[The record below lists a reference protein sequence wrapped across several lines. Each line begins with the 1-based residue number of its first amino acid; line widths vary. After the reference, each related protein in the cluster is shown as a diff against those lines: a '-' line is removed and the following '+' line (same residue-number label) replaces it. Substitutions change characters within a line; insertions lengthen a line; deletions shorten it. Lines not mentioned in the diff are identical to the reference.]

1 MVRHSQRHDACGG
14 GCGCHPSRRRFLG
27 AFGTAAGALLAQPLL
42 ARMLEAADDEAGPAG
57 MAGPGG
63 RYVPN
68 LKAAFARRREHPSW
82 PTTLYDS
89 EAATR
94 QYTKKLREAAEAL
107 GVEVDLRVE
116 TIHSN
121 EEADAWVAEAVEQKP
136 DGVVVFAL
144 DRQPPAWPTVYKA
157 LDAGLPTVAYGPMG
171 TSFIAEAG
179 EAARRG
185 AFVCSATAFDD
196 VIYGMKMLRARAVLR
211 EMRLLV
217 VRGNERREGEMP
229 FYGTKLR
236 HFPEKAWREAY
247 EQTDISEAVRATGKE
262 YLDAATEM
270 VGPTRDD
277 VLKAVRCYVSARRLL
292 AEQECDA
299 VTMNCLGAVGVGMA
313 FPCLAFSRLL
323 DHRVPAIC
331 EADLNAAVALMLV
344 PLLFDRPG
352 FMFNIVPVT
361 DRGGLICSHCT
372 CATRLKGFDQPAVP
386 FHLAPHHF
394 DRDAVPVPHWE
405 PGEPVTVLQTPTA
418 GDPRMIVLTGEV
430 IDQVSVP
437 PAGGCVVSPM
447 IRLDGRFDNVLDLY
461 GDRGITR
468 RWGHHT
474 LFYGNWRRHL
484 RGFCDLFG
492 MEAIFPQDA

>member
-1 MVRHSQRHDACGG
+1 MSEHFHGNGSCGG
-14 GCGCHPSRRRFLG
+14 GCGCHASRREFLG
-27 AFGTAAGALLAQPLL
+27 AFGMAAGGILAQPLL
-42 ARMLEAADDEAGPAG
+42 ARVLEAADNERGPAG

-63 RYVPN
+63 RYVPKV
-68 LKAAFARRREHPSW
+68 KAAFARRREHPSW
-82 PTTLYDS
+82 PTALYDS

-94 QYTKKLREAAEAL
+94 QYTKKLKAAAEAI
-107 GVEVDLRVE
+107 GVDVDLRAE

-121 EEADAWVAEAVEQKP
+121 EEADAWVAEAAEQKP

-171 TSFIAEAG
+171 TSFIGEAG

-185 AFVCSATAFDD
+185 AFVCSATEFDD

-217 VRGNERREGEMP
+217 VRGNQRREDKLP
-229 FYGTKLR
+229 FYDTKLR
-236 HFPEKAWREAY
+236 FFPETGWRDAY
-247 EQTDISEAVRATGKE
+247 EQTEISEAVRATANTYVE
-262 YLDAATEM
+262 AATEM
-270 VGPTRDD
+270 AGPTRED

-292 AEQECDA
+292 EEQKCDA

-323 DHRVPAIC
+323 DNGIPAIC
-331 EADLNAAVALMLV
+331 EADLRAAVALMLV

-361 DRGGLICSHCT
+361 DRGALICSHCT
-372 CATRLKGFDQPAVP
+372 CATRLKGFDKPSVP
-386 FHLAPHHF
+386 FHLSPHHF

-405 PGEPVTVLQTPTA
+405 PGEAVTVLQTPTG

-447 IRLDGRFDNVLDLY
+447 IKLDGHFDNVLDLH

-474 LFYGNWRRHL
+474 LVYGNWRRQL
-484 RGFCDLFG
+484 RAFCDLFG
-492 MEAIFPQDA
+492 MEAIFPQQA